1 MTGPLAIGLSARQSL
16 TAVMADLHQ
25 QQFLTL
31 GADVV
36 GFVGGAAGLAADPMA
51 AEAKLVDA
59 GLSFLIDLIEPLQQC
74 LDQVTGD
81 AKALEARA
89 ADWGRLAGRLRDSV
103 PPIEDLARA
112 ARQTWDGRAAEAFSA
127 TMAEFTE
134 TVAGAAAACD
144 GVTLLLRMSAE
155 LMAGAQGL
163 IVDLIRQVV
172 EYMIVAE
179 AAAAA
184 SAALTM
190 GASEAAALTS
200 ILGRVAEGVEKAI
213 DVVDRVAALLERI
226 ARALREVSA
235 VFARVGELLV
245 QLGKLA
251 GAARAAAGPLGVK
264 LARTALDGAVALAR
278 DAVLPDEPPAE
289 GPRAPAG
296 EQDA

>member
-25 QQFLTL
+25 HQFAAL

-36 GFVGGAAGLAADPMA
+36 DFVGGAGALAADPMA
-51 AEAKLVDA
+51 AEAKLMDA
-59 GLSFLIDLIEPLQQC
+59 GLSFLIRLIEPLQQC
-74 LDQVTGD
+74 LDQVAGD
-81 AKALEARA
+81 ANALEARA

-103 PPIEDLARA
+103 PPVEDLARA
-112 ARQTWDGRAAEAFSA
+112 ARQTWDGRAAEAFTS
-127 TMAEFTE
+127 TMGEFTE
-134 TVAGAAAACD
+134 TVSGAAAACD

-172 EYMIVAE
+172 EYMIAAE

-184 SAALTM
+184 ATVFTM
-190 GASEAAALTS
+190 GASDAAALSS

-226 ARALREVSA
+226 ARALRELSA
-235 VFARVGELLV
+235 VFGRVGQLLV

-251 GAARAAAGPLGVK
+251 GPARAAAGPLGVK
-264 LARTALDGAVALAR
+264 LAGSALDGAEALAR
-278 DAVLPDEPPAE
+278 DASLGAATPEPNE
-289 GPRAPAG
+289 GEEDGA
-296 EQDA
+296 